1 MKPVK
6 IRKAG
11 RFTKKSKG
19 KKINDKEQKKR
30 NLIRW
35 SMEKRLS

>member
-6 IRKAG
+6 MRKARG
-11 RFTKKSKG
+11 FVKKSKG
-19 KKINDKEQKKR
+19 KKTNDKEQKKR

>member
-6 IRKAG
+6 MRKARG
-11 RFTKKSKG
+11 FVKKSKG
-19 KKINDKEQKKR
+19 KKISQEQKKR

-35 SMEKRLS
+35 AMEKRLS